1 MLLYPWTITYVC
13 VCGLCGFDVALS
25 VDDRSEQKL
34 AAPKHCKRRP
44 MSSPASLNLTT
55 KYRIIHEYDKCNCIL
70 LITYN
75 ITILLLLMSKASC
88 KIRVVF

>member
-13 VCGLCGFDVALS
+13 VCGFDVALS

-34 AAPKHCKRRP
+34 AAAKHCKRRP

-55 KYRIIHEYDKCNCIL
+55 QYHKN
-70 LITYN
+70 
-75 ITILLLLMSKASC
+75 
-88 KIRVVF
+88 FG